1 MEKEDMDA
9 GEKLRS
15 KRLYRIE
22 LYLIKVIPVILAVIC
37 LLNTILSY
45 FGIDLELLAYLGG
58 NSVLSIIFL
67 YTSSIVFRFCIY
79 HRMFIHYITLNWVLN
94 IIDYHIGI
102 PITNRSLFLL
112 YMIITGIF
120 LFLILYFKKH
130 DTVKKET
137 SCFIKTNS
145 R

>member
-1 MEKEDMDA
+1 MVREDMVA
-9 GEKLRS
+9 EEKLRS

-22 LYLIKVIPVILAVIC
+22 LYLIKIIPIILAIIC

-45 FGIDLELLAYLGG
+45 FGIDLVCLAYIGG
-58 NSVLSIIFL
+58 NSVFSLMFL
-67 YTSSIVFRFCIY
+67 YVSSIVFRFCIY
-79 HRMFIHYITLNWVLN
+79 HRLFIHYVALNWVFN
-94 IIDYHIGI
+94 IIDYYIGI
-102 PITNRSLFLL
+102 PISNRSLFLL

-120 LFLILYFKKH
+120 LFLIFYFKKH

-137 SCFIKTNS
+137 SCFTKGNS